1 MKKVILVA
9 VVSAFSTVCFAQTD
23 ANQKSVK
30 AARQTT
36 TTTTTPSFTNATGQS
51 SNAVKVTKTEI
62 DAKVNDVTTKPTA
75 AIVSPS
81 TQVKLVKHAAATSKT
96 KAGSKQ

>member
-36 TTTTTPSFTNATGQS
+36 TTTTPSFTNATGQ
-51 SNAVKVTKTEI
+51 NPTAVKVTKTEI